1 MSYVLLIS
9 ETICFTPCMLLTKP
23 PLLWITA
30 LWVTIST
37 KLLESK
43 VMHFS
48 EEHLETIMFR
58 LCDMITRWDPDRREM
73 ENLPDQPEM
82 LDLMLMKNETELYFH
97 PNNAMDKALLLLN
110 VNPGLRKVNKSVIIC
125 IPSFCLLIRLSG

>member
-1 MSYVLLIS
+1 
-9 ETICFTPCMLLTKP
+9 
-23 PLLWITA
+23 
-30 LWVTIST
+30 
-37 KLLESK
+37 
-43 VMHFS
+43 
-48 EEHLETIMFR
+48 MFR

-110 VNPGLRKVNKSVIIC
+110 VNPGLRKVTKSVIVC
-125 IPSFCLLIRLSG
+125 IPSFCL

>member
-1 MSYVLLIS
+1 
-9 ETICFTPCMLLTKP
+9 MLLTKP
-23 PLLWITA
+23 PLPWITA
-30 LWVTIST
+30 LWVTTST

-48 EEHLETIMFR
+48 EEHLETILFR

-125 IPSFCLLIRLSG
+125 IPSFRHSIRLSG